1 MAKSSLLSAVSRQKL
16 RAKTCATAGL
26 ARLCWSPSWGSS
38 LSFVGLRAA
47 PRQVGW
53 RDLSSSNG
61 AHTCLQLRQE
71 SRTALRGQAGASAT
85 PWCLGRAIPSVR
97 GVCKKEPSQASYGV
111 VGNSEDTSP
120 QPRRGGDRVLGSG
133 EAEPPKSSTTPTAE
147 VYRSCAGCPMSLHD
161 QGGVV
166 FANYSVQSLSLH
178 IIMHEVDSA
187 ILT

>member
-1 MAKSSLLSAVSRQKL
+1 MLVAFL
-16 RAKTCATAGL
+16 
-26 ARLCWSPSWGSS
+26 GSS

-166 FANYSVQSLSLH
+166 FANYSVQSRF
-178 IIMHEVDSA
+178 
-187 ILT
+187 LTYYHA